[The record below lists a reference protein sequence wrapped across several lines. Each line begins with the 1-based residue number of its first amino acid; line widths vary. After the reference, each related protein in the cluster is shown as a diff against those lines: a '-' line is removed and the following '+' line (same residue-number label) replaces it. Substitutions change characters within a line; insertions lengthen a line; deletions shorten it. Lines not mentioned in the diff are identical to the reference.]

1 MWALAL
7 GLYLIFGPYKT
18 YNQGPRLSKWLP
30 LFQGWVKIN
39 FDVANRPNLSKVVS
53 ICRND
58 SVEVLFV
65 HSFIFPPLEP
75 LLGEVNATLLDLK
88 LLAHHSFSY
97 V

>member
-7 GLYLIFGPYKT
+7 GLYPIFGPYKR
-18 YNQGPRLSKWLP
+18 YNQGPRLS

-58 SVEVLFV
+58 SV
-65 HSFIFPPLEP
+65 
-75 LLGEVNATLLDLK
+75 
-88 LLAHHSFSY
+88 
-97 V
+97 